1 MESHTANSRA
11 SKVVTCD
18 RLFCGIIIGL
28 TMRQRKTDSNMGQT
42 IYVTQNLWR
51 KEEV

>member
-1 MESHTANSRA
+1 MESYTTNSRT

-18 RLFCGIIIGL
+18 KLFCGIIIGL
-28 TMRQRKTDSNMGQT
+28 TMRQRKTNSNMEQ
-42 IYVTQNLWR
+42 IFLWR